1 MADNSQ
7 ANDKKPDLKDKF
19 RNELLKWVDRD
30 QSELVQ
36 AIILEAKKG
45 KSEALNAIL
54 KELAKEDLLAEEQV
68 IPLSDE
74 QYKQIITMAA
84 QQLAGKAWI

>member
-1 MADNSQ
+1 MAD
-7 ANDKKPDLKDKF
+7 NDKKPELKDRF
-19 RNELLKWVDRD
+19 RKELLKWVDKD
-30 QSELVQ
+30 QNEIIQ

-45 KSEALNAIL
+45 KSESLNAIL
-54 KELAKEDLLAEEQV
+54 KELAKEDLLAEDQV

-84 QQLAGKAWI
+84 QQLAGKPWA

>member
-1 MADNSQ
+1 MADNLE
-7 ANDKKPDLKDKF
+7 KPELKDRF
-19 RNELLKWVDRD
+19 RKELLKWVDKD
-30 QSELVQ
+30 QNEIIQ

-45 KSEALNAIL
+45 KSDSLNAIL

-84 QQLAGKAWI
+84 QQLAGKAWL